1 MNAKPYV
8 AVWCKKSLQ
17 ALLPTLPTLAL
28 YIRTILSQEL
38 CTINM

>member
-17 ALLPTLPTLAL
+17 ALLPTLAL